1 MSVTHGKTPA
11 QGPAGRTGLRFFLVA
26 LVLIVTAILAT
37 ALLANEQRN
46 LKKVLL
52 ALGLPTAF
60 LEKDKPAEPKADKP
74 ARREPPRIALP
85 AWTFQDLRTP
95 EQQFLRVIR
104 SDPKA
109 LCDELRDAGFREL
122 EWKAGA
128 GERAQWE
135 CSSLVSFPR
144 PGEDKPSS
152 IFIFVKGSGQE
163 EITSFRIKLNIERP
177 EDGQAVTTAAARA
190 ASVFLDHVRWADAAS
205 IALQIQALK
214 EFDLKR
220 FGSRIQ
226 LKRESDEVT
235 PRYNFLANQPPRAR
249 PKTIAELYFDRSKW
263 LAYGDD
269 EAGGFVK
276 GPTDWNVPAKVPDGT
291 EPAADTTGAEPP
303 PLGHKP

>member
-1 MSVTHGKTPA
+1 MSTAKGKTPA
-11 QGPAGRTGLRFFLVA
+11 GKPARSTGLRFFIVA
-26 LVLIVTAILAT
+26 LLLIVTAIVAT

-52 ALGLPTAF
+52 ALGLPTTF
-60 LEKDKPAEPKADKP
+60 LERGRPDETTGTKRE
-74 ARREPPRIALP
+74 RRVPPRVVLP
-85 AWTFQDLRTP
+85 AWTFQDLQTP

-122 EWKAGA
+122 EWKSSA

-135 CSSLVSFPR
+135 CSSLISLPR

-152 IFIFVKGSGQE
+152 IFIFVKGSGEE
-163 EITSFRIKLNIERP
+163 EISSFRVKLNIERQ
-177 EDGQAVTTAAARA
+177 EDSQAVTTAAARA

-205 IALQIQALK
+205 VTLQIQALR

-226 LKRESDEVT
+226 LKRESDEET
-235 PRYNFLANQPPRAR
+235 QRYNFLANQSARAR
-249 PKTIAELYFDRSKW
+249 PKSIAEQYFDRSKW
-263 LAYGDD
+263 LAYGD
-269 EAGGFVK
+269 GSLRSFVR
-276 GPTDWNVPAKVPDGT
+276 GPSAWNAPAKVPDGT
-291 EPAADTTGAEPP
+291 GTGKEESAPAASPP
-303 PLGHKP
+303 